1 MSETAQSYDSY
12 MDTLLLV
19 LDVIQPERVFEWGSG
34 RSTQILGMYHSVQ
47 RLVSIEHDKEW
58 YERAR
63 CTKMMNTTLILQPD
77 LNAYVKE
84 IECEPK
90 QDLIFVDGKSRNECL
105 AIALEYMKDE
115 GVVILHDAKR
125 SEYESAVKLYSYKI
139 ITDDGHTAV
148 LMKSEEIYH
157 RLYPSLLHITNT
169 IGVKS

>member
-19 LDVIQPERVFEWGSG
+19 LDVLQPVRVFEWGSG
-34 RSTQILGMYHSVQ
+34 RSTQILGMYHSVD
-47 RLVSIEHDKEW
+47 RLVSVEHDKEW

-63 CTKMMNTTLILQPD
+63 CTKMLNTTLILQPD

-105 AIALEYMKDE
+105 KIALEYMKDD
-115 GVVILHDAKR
+115 GVVMLHDAAR
-125 SEYESAVKLYSYKI
+125 SEYVTSMYPYKI
-139 ITDDGHTAV
+139 LTDDGHTAT
-148 LMKSEEIYH
+148 LLKSKNRYNE
-157 RLYPSLLHITNT
+157 LYSILNDITNM